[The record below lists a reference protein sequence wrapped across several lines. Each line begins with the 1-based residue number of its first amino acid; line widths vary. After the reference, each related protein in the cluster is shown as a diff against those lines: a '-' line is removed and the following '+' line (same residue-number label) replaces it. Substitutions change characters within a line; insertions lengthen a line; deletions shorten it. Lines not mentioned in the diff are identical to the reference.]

1 VEKRF
6 TFACNAVK
14 NKNVTVWVIGFG
26 TTVTDLMKNCAGANH
41 WFQANNASQLSAA
54 FAAIASAIGDL
65 RVIK

>member
-1 VEKRF
+1 
-6 TFACNAVK
+6 
-14 NKNVTVWVIGFG
+14 
-26 TTVTDLMKNCAGANH
+26 MKNCAGANH